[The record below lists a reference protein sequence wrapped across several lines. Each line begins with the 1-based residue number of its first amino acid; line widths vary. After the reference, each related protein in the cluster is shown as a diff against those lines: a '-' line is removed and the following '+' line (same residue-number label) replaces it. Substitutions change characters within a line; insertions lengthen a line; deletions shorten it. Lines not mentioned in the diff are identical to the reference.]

1 MPIRWRPWFAVRYFS
16 SPGTRI
22 QEKQDHTGGDL
33 RAASLGRAPGR
44 ELLSP
49 EQLNWA
55 G

>member
-1 MPIRWRPWFAVRYFS
+1 MVLYFS
-16 SPGTRI
+16 SPRTRI
-22 QEKQDHTGGDL
+22 QEKQDHTGGDFT
-33 RAASLGRAPGR
+33 AASLGWVPSR

>member
-1 MPIRWRPWFAVRYFS
+1 MVCYFS
-16 SPGTRI
+16 SLGTRI

-33 RAASLGRAPGR
+33 SAASLGRDPSR